1 MKKSIFLVLVMV
13 LLNSVV
19 LQASMILI
27 PMDPN
32 QKNHLKAYGVTYW
45 VLQQKGE
52 AYWLL
57 NYLGG
62 SFAFEYRPEYEKEC
76 KTRGITYQV
85 IPNAAFNQILTE
97 ISNPE
102 VNQDAIKLEVAPKV
116 AVYSP
121 EFDHE
126 GNRIQPWDDAVMLAL
141 TYAEIPYD
149 KIYDESVLSDKLAKY
164 DWLHLHHEDFTG
176 QYGRFYS
183 GNHTA
188 PWYRQHVRESEE
200 MAKKLGFKKVSQLKL
215 AVVKRTHE
223 YLLGGGFLFAMCS
236 ATDTYDIAMAADG
249 VDICAEVFDGDP
261 MDGDCQERLDF
272 SKTLAFRNFR
282 IMRNPFDNEF
292 RSSDNNGR
300 KVNPQHDYFSLFDFS
315 AKWDPVPTML
325 TQNHTR
331 TVKGFM
337 GQTTAFVKD
346 YIRPDVLI
354 LGENKSM
361 NEVRYI
367 HGTRGQGT
375 WSFYGGHDPED
386 YRHFINDPDTDLNLH
401 PNSPGYR
408 LILNNILFPAAK
420 KKERKT

>member
-1 MKKSIFLVLVMV
+1 MRRSFIISFVII
-13 LLNSVV
+13 LLNSFA

-27 PMDPN
+27 KMDPT
-32 QKNHLKAYGVTYW
+32 QKNHLKAYGITYW
-45 VLQQKGE
+45 VLQQKDE

-57 NYLGG
+57 NYEGG
-62 SFAFEYRPEYEKEC
+62 SFAFEYKPQYEKEC
-76 KTRGITYQV
+76 KTRGVSYQV
-85 IPNAAFNQILTE
+85 LANAQFNQILAT
-97 ISNPE
+97 IANPE
-102 VNQDAIKLEVAPKV
+102 VNED
-116 AVYSP
+116 
-121 EFDHE
+121 
-126 GNRIQPWDDAVMLAL
+126 
-141 TYAEIPYD
+141 
-149 KIYDESVLSDKLAKY
+149 VLNDKLAKY

-188 PWYRQHVRESEE
+188 PWYRQNVMESEA
-200 MAKKLGFKKVSQLKL
+200 MAKRMGFKKVSQLKL
-215 AVVKRTHE
+215 AVVKRINDF
-223 YLLGGGFLFAMCS
+223 LLGGGFLFAMCS
-236 ATDTYDIAMAADG
+236 ATDTYDIAIAADG
-249 VDICAEVFDGDP
+249 IDICAEVFDGDP

-272 SKTLAFRNFR
+272 SKTLAFKDFKV
-282 IMRNPFDNEF
+282 MKNPFDNEF
-292 RSSDNNGR
+292 SSIDNNGR
-300 KVNPQHDYFSLFDFS
+300 KVNPQNDYFTLFDFS

-346 YIRPDVLI
+346 YIKSDVLV
-354 LGENKSM
+354 LGENKSA